1 MGKGQNLKMARLS
14 SMLLALLLITGG
26 AFARPNNPPPAAPE
40 TEVAKVP
47 KTDPVTEDRDT
58 GLGEGF
64 EAGPTAADAA
74 EDPEKDVVE
83 EVTTIVPADSG
94 LDPSNATTP
103 NSTITTEPSPPTT
116 STQNTTSTSTSTS
129 TSSTS
134 PETTTQ
140 NSTTSTVTSP
150 TTITP
155 NVTTAVPVNPDAGK
169 SGFDGWSFFGGIVLA
184 LVGVA
189 ISFLSIKYWKI
200 RRGQTTGGDY
210 NRF

>member
-1 MGKGQNLKMARLS
+1 MARLS

-40 TEVAKVP
+40 TEVAEVP

-64 EAGPTAADAA
+64 EAGPTAAGNQGDAV

-83 EVTTIVPADSG
+83 EVTTIVPPDSG

-116 STQNTTSTSTSTS
+116 STQNTTSTSTTS

-169 SGFDGWSFFGGIVLA
+169 GGFDGWSFFGGIVLA

>member
-40 TEVAKVP
+40 TEVAEVP
-47 KTDPVTEDRDT
+47 KTDSVTEDRDT
-58 GLGEGF
+58 GLGDGF
-64 EAGPTAADAA
+64 EA
-74 EDPEKDVVE
+74 PEKDVE
-83 EVTTIVPADSG
+83 EVTTIVPPDSG

-116 STQNTTSTSTSTS
+116 STQNTTSTSTTTS

-169 SGFDGWSFFGGIVLA
+169 GGFDGWSFFGGIVLA

>member
-1 MGKGQNLKMARLS
+1 MARLS
-14 SMLLALLLITGG
+14 SLLLALLLTTGG
-26 AFARPNNPPPAAPE
+26 AFARPNNPNPAPE
-40 TEVAKVP
+40 TEVTVTEPP
-47 KTDPVTEDRDT
+47 KTDPVIEDHQDI
-58 GLGEGF
+58 GEGF
-64 EAGPTAADAA
+64 EEGSTPAGELSDAV
-74 EDPEKDVVE
+74 DD
-83 EVTTIVPADSG
+83 VTTIVPTDSG
-94 LDPSNATTP
+94 LDPGNATTP

-116 STQNTTSTSTSTS
+116 STQNTTSTSTTTS
-129 TSSTS
+129 TTTS

-140 NSTTSTVTSP
+140 NSTTTTTVT

-155 NVTTAVPVNPDAGK
+155 NVTTAVPVNPDGGK
-169 SGFDGWSFFGGIVLA
+169 GGFDGWSFFGGIVLA